1 MVHPKPFL
9 TLHLDTSKDIAT
21 ERGDALSGTQLYHRA
36 NFQAD
41 WHHHRR
47 HICLTTKNGL
57 TADDIYPTNRILA
70 LRLSHKN
77 RDFRPIT
84 HFGMTGFE
92 CCQQIS
98 TVEYVDD
105 TKSVGLVNVQ

>member
-57 TADDIYPTNRILA
+57 TADDKIIR
-70 LRLSHKN
+70 
-77 RDFRPIT
+77 
-84 HFGMTGFE
+84 
-92 CCQQIS
+92 QIAYWRCDCHIKI
-98 TVEYVDD
+98 VIFD
-105 TKSVGLVNVQ
+105 Q